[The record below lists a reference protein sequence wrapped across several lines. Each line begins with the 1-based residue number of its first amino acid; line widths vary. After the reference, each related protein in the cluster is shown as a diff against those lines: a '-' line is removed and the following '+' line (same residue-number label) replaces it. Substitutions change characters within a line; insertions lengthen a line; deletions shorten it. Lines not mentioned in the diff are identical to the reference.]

1 MSRTSEKPQRRRLQG
16 ITIADVAK
24 RAGVSIM
31 TVSRVINGEGR
42 VSDETRLRI
51 SQIIREMNYAP
62 SPAAR
67 GLASADVTR
76 IGLLY
81 TNPSGAYLSEFL
93 IGVMDEISRTGDHL
107 LLHRCDSSEAIESAV
122 AKLAEEGVDGVVL
135 PPPLCDSTEAL
146 DLLRRADK
154 PVVAVATAREDD
166 GVLAVRLDDYAAART
181 MTEYLLSLGHRKI
194 AFVTGDAG
202 QLAAQR
208 RLAGF
213 CDALKAAGLTPHAVA
228 TGDYSYRSGIDAA
241 IALLAG
247 ADLPTAIFASNDDM
261 ASAVMSVAHRR
272 GLDVPGDLS
281 IVGFD
286 DSLLATTS
294 WPELTTI
301 RQPIGEMARSA
312 IELLLN
318 HVRASRG
325 GEAPPLASIQA
336 EFSLIVRES
345 AAPL

>member
-1 MSRTSEKPQRRRLQG
+1 MSRAPEKPQRRRLQG
-16 ITIADVAK
+16 VTIADVAA

-42 VSDETRLRI
+42 VSEDTRTRI
-51 SQIIREMNYAP
+51 NAIIRELNYAP

-67 GLASADVTR
+67 GLASAGVTR

-107 LLHRCDSSEAIESAV
+107 LLHRCDSPEAIEAAV
-122 AKLAEEGVDGVVL
+122 ARLVEEGVDGVVL
-135 PPPLCDSTEAL
+135 PPPLCDSEQAL
-146 DLLRRADK
+146 ALLGRVGK
-154 PVVAVATAREDD
+154 PVVAVATAREDE
-166 GVLAVRLDDYAAART
+166 GVLAVRLDDYAAARA
-181 MTEYLLSLGHRKI
+181 MTEHLLGLGHRRI
-194 AFVTGDAG
+194 AFVTGDAS

-213 CDALKAAGLTPHAVA
+213 RDALSAGGLEPHAVA
-228 TGDYSYRSGIDAA
+228 QGDYSYRSGIDAA
-241 IALLAG
+241 IALLDAPER
-247 ADLPTAIFASNDDM
+247 PTAIFASNDDM
-261 ASAVMSVAHRR
+261 ASAAMSIAHRR

-301 RQPIGEMARSA
+301 HQPIGEMARVA
-312 IELLLN
+312 IELLLR
-318 HVRASRG
+318 HVRARRVG
-325 GEAPPLASIQA
+325 GEPGPVGVQA
-336 EFSLIVRES
+336 DFRLVVRES
-345 AAPL
+345 SAAV